1 MTENL
6 QLPLTSGST
15 VNLLIFSPPKYL
27 TPDSWCSC
35 TSCICRRALD
45 PKAASSGGSLG
56 VPTGPLLPALEHT
69 ALPESWLS
77 PPITGDYSL
86 GWPVE
91 LEQCLIVA
99 VLVSTCKWLLT
110 DSSASSFLTKS
121 SFLKTTQITPESL
134 PQGQVPAWPG
144 GWPLA

>member
-6 QLPLTSGST
+6 QLPLTSASA

-69 ALPESWLS
+69 ALTGSWLS
-77 PPITGDYSL
+77 PPVTGDYSL

-99 VLVSTCKWLLT
+99 VLVSTCKWLLV

-121 SFLKTTQITPESL
+121 TF
-134 PQGQVPAWPG
+134 
-144 GWPLA
+144 